1 MRSNRVGATT
11 IEKKDLRP
19 VAGPFCFRG
28 RIAGDGQCRGGG
40 TMIIEE
46 MTMPGGQESG
56 LAMKQ
61 MCQIKTH
68 FTNSGH

>member
-1 MRSNRVGATT
+1 MN
-11 IEKKDLRP
+11 
-19 VAGPFCFRG
+19 PFCFRG

-61 MCQIKTH
+61 MCQIKTPLYQ
-68 FTNSGH
+68 